1 MTNKQFV
8 KQETKELIAEL
19 KDVQQRFMDD
29 KIDWE
34 TYLLLKIKAYREYV
48 KQTNNHIK

>member
-8 KQETKELIAEL
+8 KQETKELVEEL
-19 KDVQQRFMDD
+19 KHVQQQFMDE

-34 TYLLLKIKAYREYV
+34 TYLLLKIKAYRDFV